1 MGQEHGSVSHDTAP
15 AHAQESLRLALGPV
29 AAFYEDTP
37 YFVNQIENRGA
48 WGYQAVRQLLE
59 DMIAACAE
67 EKSCEELVQRKG
79 WGLPSL
85 IENIN
90 RAPRGAPG

>member
-1 MGQEHGSVSHDTAP
+1 
-15 AHAQESLRLALGPV
+15 
-29 AAFYEDTP
+29 
-37 YFVNQIENRGA
+37 
-48 WGYQAVRQLLE
+48 
-59 DMIAACAE
+59 MIAACAE

-90 RAPRGAPG
+90 RAPRGRPVDVLDACQMQTSPDSS